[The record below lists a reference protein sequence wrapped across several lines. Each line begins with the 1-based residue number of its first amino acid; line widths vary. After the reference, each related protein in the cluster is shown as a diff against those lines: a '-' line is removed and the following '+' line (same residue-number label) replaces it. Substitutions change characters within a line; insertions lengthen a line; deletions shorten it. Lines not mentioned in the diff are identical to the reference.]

1 MDPNE
6 RTFEA
11 HWTALL
17 SRKPLKPPVNWT
29 SVEKNLAQL
38 FYDMGRLDQAVVS
51 LKEVQS
57 PSQTKG
63 WSSVQT

>member
-1 MDPNE
+1 MSDPNE

-11 HWTALL
+11 HWTGLI
-17 SRKPLKPPVNWT
+17 SRNPHTKWT

-38 FYDMGRLDQAVVS
+38 FYDMGRLDQAIIS